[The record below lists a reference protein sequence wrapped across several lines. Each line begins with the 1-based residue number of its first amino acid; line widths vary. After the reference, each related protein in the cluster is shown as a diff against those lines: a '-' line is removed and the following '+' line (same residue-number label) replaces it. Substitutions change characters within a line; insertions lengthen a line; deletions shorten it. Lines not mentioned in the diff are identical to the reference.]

1 MSQNDEKR
9 QEILNLLAAG
19 KITVDDAAAMLSG
32 ASQPEPIVEKQPED
46 LKDVDDL
53 IKVDEDPGM
62 NYVRKSGGKR
72 PTWLRV
78 RVSDMKTGKNK
89 VMVNVPMGLVRFG
102 MNVGSRFAPEL
113 EGFDWNDLS
122 GALESDQ
129 GMLIDVEDEEDGERV
144 QIFVE

>member
-53 IKVDEDPGM
+53 IKVEEDPGM
-62 NYVRKSGGKR
+62 KYVRKGGGKR